1 MGEGEGIRCSKDKK
15 LGNGGKRLINLVED
29 IGGYILNGTQIG
41 DEEGEFTYIGSK
53 GSTVIDYVI
62 VNDNYIDLV
71 NSFKVGERV
80 DSDHM
85 PLCLELNEAEIQREE
100 ENKRRESDK
109 EERGRLITRWD
120 KVARAR
126 YKENTE
132 KGERIQLN
140 TLEVE
145 EAWQRL
151 KKKIK
156 EALVNKE
163 RKVITK
169 ELGHKDW
176 WDKDC
181 TRMKRKV
188 HRQLKKW
195 KKGKLER
202 VKFINAKME
211 FEALRKEKR
220 KRKRKDEEEELKERS
235 RDLEIHQ

>member
-1 MGEGEGIRCSKDKK
+1 M
-15 LGNGGKRLINLVED
+15 
-29 IGGYILNGTQIG
+29 
-41 DEEGEFTYIGSK
+41 
-53 GSTVIDYVI
+53 IDYVI

-85 PLCLELNEAEIQREE
+85 PLYLELNEAEIQREE

-145 EAWQRL
+145 EAW
-151 KKKIK
+151 KSS
-156 EALVNKE
+156 
-163 RKVITK
+163 
-169 ELGHKDW
+169 
-176 WDKDC
+176 
-181 TRMKRKV
+181 KR
-188 HRQLKKW
+188 
-195 KKGKLER
+195 
-202 VKFINAKME
+202 
-211 FEALRKEKR
+211 
-220 KRKRKDEEEELKERS
+220 
-235 RDLEIHQ
+235 

>member
-1 MGEGEGIRCSKDKK
+1 MSALYEEKKEKIIIIGGDFNIRIEEGGAHAMGEEEGIRCSKNKK
-15 LGNGGKRLINLVED
+15 LGNGDKRLINLVED

-41 DEEGEFTYIGSK
+41 NEEGEFTYIEPK

-85 PLCLELNEAEIQREE
+85 PLCLELNKAEIQRQE

-132 KGERIQLN
+132 KGERTQLN

-145 EAWQRL
+145 EG
-151 KKKIK
+151 K
-156 EALVNKE
+156 
-163 RKVITK
+163 
-169 ELGHKDW
+169 GS
-176 WDKDC
+176 
-181 TRMKRKV
+181 KR
-188 HRQLKKW
+188 
-195 KKGKLER
+195 
-202 VKFINAKME
+202 
-211 FEALRKEKR
+211 
-220 KRKRKDEEEELKERS
+220 
-235 RDLEIHQ
+235 